1 MIRESHIDTVQYPF
15 DKGRFRGIWAKR
27 NVSPFCKGGFRGIL
41 HSRINPPIPPLKKGG
56 NGGHSRTND
65 SKGNGS
71 SLHRIMLVTCLTVC
85 TFLLSSITSTSVFA
99 QGHAGHTMPP
109 PAAEKQ
115 KTVKPQAPQPAP
127 PEEMTEE
134 TPQVEISSEQQ
145 QLIGVKTVKV
155 SLKPIPKVIRTV
167 GRIEADE
174 RKQATINTKVEGW
187 IEKLHVDYMGRYVK
201 KGDPLVEIYSPELL
215 ATQQEFLG
223 ILKWAKQPDKKKK
236 DDTLSL
242 MLAKDADAALDAA
255 RQRLRLWDIS
265 EEQIKQIQQSGKP
278 VRTLTLYSPVSGFVT
293 QKMAVQG
300 MKVMPGEKLFDI
312 ADLSTLWIIADI
324 YEYEM
329 SFVKV
334 GQPAK
339 ITLSYFPGKEL
350 SSKIDYIYPTISA
363 DTRTAKIRL
372 TIPNPGGQL
381 KPQMFT
387 NVEIRISLGQKLVI
401 PESAVIDTGTS
412 QVVYVDK
419 GEGAFEPREVEL
431 GLRADG
437 LVEVLR
443 GIKAGEKVASSA
455 NFLIDSE
462 AQLKGIKPLRRK

>member
-1 MIRESHIDTVQYPF
+1 MKD
-15 DKGRFRGIWAKR
+15 R
-27 NVSPFCKGGFRGIL
+27 NFLAV
-41 HSRINPPIPPLKKGG
+41 
-56 NGGHSRTND
+56 
-65 SKGNGS
+65 
-71 SLHRIMLVTCLTVC
+71 LVV
-85 TFLLSSITSTSVFA
+85 SITGCLLFFMSFIFSMPVRA
-99 QGHAGHTMPP
+99 QSHAGHTAQPT
-109 PAAEKQ
+109 AAVEKQ
-115 KTVKPQAPQPAP
+115 AAKPQATQ
-127 PEEMTEE
+127 EEVTEE
-134 TPQVEISSEQQ
+134 APQVEISSQQ
-145 QLIGVKTVKV
+145 RQLIGVKTVKV
-155 SLKPIPKVIRTV
+155 SLKPIQKVIRTV

-174 RKQATINTKVEGW
+174 RKQTTINTKIEGW
-187 IEKLHVDYMGRYVK
+187 IEKLHVDYTGRYVK
-201 KGDPLVEIYSPELL
+201 KGEPLVEIYSPELL

-223 ILKWAKQPDKKKK
+223 VLKWAAQPGDKKE
-236 DDTLSL
+236 DDTLGL
-242 MLAKDADAALDAA
+242 MLAKDAAASLDAA

-265 EEQIKQIQQSGKP
+265 DAQIKQIEQTGKP
-278 VRTLTLYSPVSGFVT
+278 VRTLTLHSPVSGFVT

-324 YEYEM
+324 YEYELP
-329 SFVKV
+329 FVKV
-334 GQPAK
+334 GQPAR

-372 TIPNPGGQL
+372 TLPNPGGQL

-387 NVEIRISLGQKLVI
+387 NVEIRISLGKKLVI

-437 LVEVLR
+437 AVEVLR
-443 GIKAGEKVASSA
+443 GIKAGEKVVSSA

-462 AQLKGIKPLRRK
+462 AQLKGIKPLRRLK

>member
-1 MIRESHIDTVQYPF
+1 MKDRNFLAVSVISFTICILFFLSLIFSMPVLAQSHD
-15 DKGRFRGIWAKR
+15 
-27 NVSPFCKGGFRGIL
+27 
-41 HSRINPPIPPLKKGG
+41 
-56 NGGHSRTND
+56 
-65 SKGNGS
+65 
-71 SLHRIMLVTCLTVC
+71 
-85 TFLLSSITSTSVFA
+85 
-99 QGHAGHTMPP
+99 GHTAQ
-109 PAAEKQ
+109 PAAAVEKQ
-115 KTVKPQAPQPAP
+115 AAKPQAPQTAP
-127 PEEMTEE
+127 QEEMTEE
-134 TPQVEISSEQQ
+134 TPQVDISSEQQ
-145 QLIGVKTVKV
+145 KLIGVKTVKV
-155 SLKPIPKVIRTV
+155 SLKSIRKVIRTV

-174 RKQATINTKVEGW
+174 RKLATINTKVEGW
-187 IEKLHVDYMGRYVK
+187 IEKLHVDYTGRYVK
-201 KGDPLVEIYSPELL
+201 KGEPLVEIYSPELL
-215 ATQQEFLG
+215 ATQQEFLN
-223 ILKWAKQPDKKKK
+223 ILKWAKQPGDNKK

-242 MLAKDADAALDAA
+242 MLIKDATASLAAA

-265 EEQIKQIQQSGKP
+265 DAQIKQIQQSGKP

-293 QKMAVQG
+293 QKMAVLG
-300 MKVMPGEKLFDI
+300 IKVMPGEKLFDI

-324 YEYEM
+324 YENELP
-329 SFVKV
+329 FVKV
-334 GQPAK
+334 GQQAK

-372 TIPNPGGQL
+372 TLPNPGGQL

-387 NVEIRISLGQKLVI
+387 NVEIKISLGKKLVI

-437 LVEVLR
+437 SVEVLR
-443 GIKAGEKVASSA
+443 GIKAGEKVATSA

-462 AQLKGIKPLRRK
+462 AQLKGIKPLRRN